1 MTCASQ
7 SVLNHSSL
15 NHKPRIFLQNMRFC
29 SDFDGQAFIFN
40 SACDYDKSNVHYNE
54 AVSATA

>member
-1 MTCASQ
+1 
-7 SVLNHSSL
+7 
-15 NHKPRIFLQNMRFC
+15 MRFC